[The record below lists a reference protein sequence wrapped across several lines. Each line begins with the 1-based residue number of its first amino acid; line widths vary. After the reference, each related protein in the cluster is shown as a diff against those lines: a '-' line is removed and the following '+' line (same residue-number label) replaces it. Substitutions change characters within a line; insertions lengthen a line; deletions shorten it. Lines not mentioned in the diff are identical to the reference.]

1 MVQTCEFSPC
11 ILDLDHAVVF
21 TDTDTLGLP
30 DSKGNPSALDHQETC
45 WLISSSYS
53 LCSGQFAAN
62 QNLNVRV
69 ILKNGLW
76 IFKA

>member
-1 MVQTCEFSPC
+1 M
-11 ILDLDHAVVF
+11 VF

-30 DSKGNPSALDHQETC
+30 DSGPSALGHQETC
-45 WLISSSYS
+45 WLVSSSYS